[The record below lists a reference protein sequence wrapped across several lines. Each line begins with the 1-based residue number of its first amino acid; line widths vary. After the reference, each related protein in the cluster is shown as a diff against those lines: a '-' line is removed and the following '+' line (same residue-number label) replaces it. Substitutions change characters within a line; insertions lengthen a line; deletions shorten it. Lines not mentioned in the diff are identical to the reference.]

1 MTDLSTAIEQMA
13 VLFLVA
19 CVGFG
24 AAKLGYLDNHTK
36 ERLNKLLMNVTL
48 PCMVVASAEGAGAD
62 ASGASIGGAFVLGAA
77 LFFALLLVG
86 FVCNVLLR
94 VPRGERR
101 LYLFMS
107 VCSNMGFLGIPV
119 IASVF
124 GDASIILSSIFVMMQ
139 GVFLYSL
146 GFMLLSSGE
155 GGGGKVSWSAVMNP
169 AMVACI
175 AAIALFLGGIKLP
188 SVVQGTL
195 DLVGGLT
202 TPLALMIVGVI
213 ISQVNAKAVVS
224 EWRLY
229 VYTAVKQLIVPAA
242 LFLALRL
249 VVDSPLL
256 VGVFVLMM
264 ATPVGTLVPMWAERF
279 GRDPVLAAKGTI
291 ISTAL
296 SFSFIPALITFM
308 ATV

>member
-1 MTDLSTAIEQMA
+1 MTDLSTAIDQMA
-13 VLFLVA
+13 MLFLVA
-19 CVGFG
+19 CVGF
-24 AAKLGYLDNHTK
+24 ASAKLGFIDNHAK
-36 ERLNKLLMNVTL
+36 EKLNKLLMNVTL
-48 PCMVVASAEGAGAD
+48 PCMVVASAKSTGPD
-62 ASGASIGGAFVLGAA
+62 ASGALIGGAFVLGAA

-86 FVCNVLLR
+86 FACNILLR
-94 VPRGERR
+94 VPRGDRR

-124 GDASIILSSIFVMMQ
+124 GEASVILSSIFVMMQ

-146 GFMLLSSGE
+146 GFMLLASDE
-155 GGGGKVSWSAVMNP
+155 GGAKVTWSSVVNP

-175 AAIALFLGGIKLP
+175 LAIALFLGGVRLP
-188 SVVQGTL
+188 SVIQGTL
-195 DLVGGLT
+195 DLVGGIT
-202 TPLALMIVGVI
+202 TPLALMVVGVI
-213 ISQVNAKAVVS
+213 ISQVNAKAVAC

-229 VYTAVKQLIVPAA
+229 AYTAIKQLIVPAA

-264 ATPVGTLVPMWAERF
+264 ATPVGTLVPMWAEKF

-296 SFSFIPALITFM
+296 SFAFIPALVTFM
-308 ATV
+308 AWV

>member
-1 MTDLSTAIEQMA
+1 MTDLSTAIEQM
-13 VLFLVA
+13 VMLFLVA

-24 AAKLGYLDNHTK
+24 SAKLGYLDNHTK

-48 PCMVVASAEGAGAD
+48 PCMVIASAESAGAD
-62 ASGASIGGAFVLGAA
+62 ASGTLIGGAFILGAV
-77 LFFALLLVG
+77 LFFTLLLVG
-86 FVCNVLLR
+86 FVCNLLLR
-94 VPRGERR
+94 VPRKDRR

-146 GFMLLSSGE
+146 GFMLLSSEE
-155 GGGGKVSWSAVMNP
+155 GGGEKVSWSAIMNP

-175 AAIALFLGGIKLP
+175 LAIALFLGGVKLP
-188 SVVQGTL
+188 SVIQGTF

-202 TPLALMIVGVI
+202 TPLALMLVGVI
-213 ISQVNAKAVVS
+213 ISQVNVKAVIS

-229 VYTAVKQLIVPAA
+229 LYTAVKQLIVPAG

-249 VVDSPLL
+249 VVASPLL

-296 SFSFIPALITFM
+296 SFAFIPALITFM